1 MAKWH
6 REWPQGKNQIAS
18 IVLIPLIKRVEGLL
32 MFILFIYQQQYRE
45 KNMEYDD
52 KFSVFIDVI
61 SFCTSKSRA
70 NFTYSLSN
78 CLVQLMAGPR
88 KAIIL

>member
-1 MAKWH
+1 
-6 REWPQGKNQIAS
+6 
-18 IVLIPLIKRVEGLL
+18 
-32 MFILFIYQQQYRE
+32 
-45 KNMEYDD
+45 MEYDD

-61 SFCTSKSRA
+61 SFRTSKSRA